1 MKKKEPH
8 FPTFPKSVFLTS
20 LSANISQNFV
30 WKCSLRNSF
39 WCIKCKYTAH
49 LCSMRWKYSLS
60 ATIDT
65 HTHTPG
71 GATWPASQQNVPPLT
86 MLPTFPSLACGD
98 NAVCSVISRRVL
110 ANLSGVFNQKCNH
123 LQMYYE
129 SVFIY

>member
-1 MKKKEPH
+1 MH
-8 FPTFPKSVFLTS
+8 TMQIH
-20 LSANISQNFV
+20 SAPLQHEVKILAQ
-30 WKCSLRNSF
+30 RN
-39 WCIKCKYTAH
+39 H
-49 LCSMRWKYSLS
+49 RH
-60 ATIDT
+60 T

-86 MLPTFPSLACGD
+86 MLPTFLSLACGD

-110 ANLSGVFNQKCNH
+110 ANLSGVFNQKFNH